1 MMVLLLLFMLG
12 QPPTVLS
19 GVVTDSTGAV
29 VGGALVSVTFADGR
43 KEVRSAADGTWTTSV
58 PAGQQTV
65 GVRVTAAGFAP
76 AERAVT
82 LPAAPLRFEL
92 RPQGIA
98 ESVTGSA
105 DTAATRLSIESSVSS
120 IDRSAIAT
128 APAIDRKS

>member
-1 MMVLLLLFMLG
+1 MTVLLLLFTLA
-12 QPPTVLS
+12 QPPTLS

-29 VGGALVSVTFADGR
+29 VSGAIVTVTFAESR
-43 KEVRSAADGTWTTSV
+43 KELRSATDGTWTTSV
-58 PAGQQTV
+58 PAGQQTA
-65 GVRVTAAGFAP
+65 GVRVTAPGFAP
-76 AERAVT
+76 AERTVT

-98 ESVTGSA
+98 ESVTVSA